1 MAVSFL
7 VFADLHH
14 EPKVFPHDA
23 KRFLNEII
31 ARGINA
37 KVSFMVQLGDFL
49 HTPQENR
56 ALADVFA

>member
-7 VFADLHH
+7 AFADLHH

-23 KRFLNEII
+23 KRFLDEII

-37 KVSFMVQLGDFL
+37 KVPKMICTG
-49 HTPQENR
+49 T
-56 ALADVFA
+56 